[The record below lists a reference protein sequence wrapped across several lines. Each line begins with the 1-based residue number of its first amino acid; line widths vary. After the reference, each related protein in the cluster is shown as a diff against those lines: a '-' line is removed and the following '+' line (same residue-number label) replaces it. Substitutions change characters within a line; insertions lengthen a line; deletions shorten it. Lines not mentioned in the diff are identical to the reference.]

1 MQLFLFF
8 VVVILALFGSI
19 HLQNPD
25 LIVTM
30 KFIVWPLAEKPIS
43 LILAV
48 PFAIGI
54 LIGAFMFV
62 PPWMKKASLARN
74 QKKRIQELEAEIVE
88 LAVPADTEEDGE
100 VIVEGSREEV

>member
-25 LIVTM
+25 VTVTM
-30 KFIVWPLAEKPIS
+30 KFIAWPLPEKPIA

-54 LIGAFMFV
+54 FFGAFMFV

-88 LAVPADTEEDGE
+88 LAVPVDMEE
-100 VIVEGSREEV
+100 EGKGEEV